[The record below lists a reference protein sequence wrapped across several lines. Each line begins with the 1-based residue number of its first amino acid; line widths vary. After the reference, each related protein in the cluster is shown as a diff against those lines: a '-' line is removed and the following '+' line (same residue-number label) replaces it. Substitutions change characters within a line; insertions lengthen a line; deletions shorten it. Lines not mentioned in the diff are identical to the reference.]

1 MNNGLINR
9 WLGLAIALGTAGL
22 LTGCGEGSN
31 PAPTASTPPPPP
43 PAAAAPVAPAAP
55 AKPAVEAPK
64 PVVAEAPKTVVEEA
78 AKVVQQVAADAG
90 AAAQKQF
97 NDLVAE
103 VKQLVAEGKGP
114 EAWAKLQSAVSG
126 LKLTGDQQGTLDALK
141 KQVQESASQKGV
153 EAATKAVGD
162 FFKPKPAPAAPA
174 APATPK

>member
-1 MNNGLINR
+1 MNTGSNNR
-9 WLGLAIALGTAGL
+9 WLALGLALGAAGF
-22 LTGCGEGSN
+22 LTGCGEGSSS
-31 PAPTASTPPPPP
+31 APVASTPPPPP
-43 PAAAAPVAPAAP
+43 PAVAAPAAP
-55 AKPAVEAPK
+55 AKPAVEVPK

-103 VKQLVAEGKGP
+103 VKKLVADGKGP
-114 EAWAKLQSAVSG
+114 EALAKLQSAVSG

-141 KQVQESASQKGV
+141 KQVQEAMSQKGV

-162 FFKPKPAPAAPA
+162 LFKPKAPAAPA
-174 APATPK
+174 PPK